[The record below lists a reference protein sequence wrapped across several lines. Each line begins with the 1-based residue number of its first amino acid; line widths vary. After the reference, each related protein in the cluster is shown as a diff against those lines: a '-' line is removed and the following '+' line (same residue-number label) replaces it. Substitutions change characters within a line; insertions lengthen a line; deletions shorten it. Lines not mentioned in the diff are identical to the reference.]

1 MRMPS
6 STILI
11 VLGSL
16 SLGLFIDALF
26 FMNLSCTQ
34 PLYADLIRTTAGGSC
49 PEFWFNR
56 YQTFIAAVVALIGAA
71 LTVNT
76 MWRQTEAVRADEAE
90 MRLARYSGA
99 LLDVMLRYN
108 DVEPTADNADNLTF
122 RDFDKATDIQT
133 IREAMIDAALGPD
146 RVIVATLMHRA
157 RVAALATY
165 HEQLDVE
172 SNAIS
177 VVPIYKALCASIFQR
192 REMLREGTSVYDI
205 SKIAF
210 VDAHEINAAHEER
223 REPILR
229 K

>member
-1 MRMPS
+1 MPS

-34 PLYADLIRTTAGGSC
+34 PLYADLIKTTAGGSC
-49 PEFWFNR
+49 PEFWLNR
-56 YQTFIAAVVALIGAA
+56 YQTFIAAVVALLGAA

-99 LLDVMLRYN
+99 LLDVMLRYSN
-108 DVEPTADNADNLTF
+108 VEPSPDDTDNPTF
-122 RDFDKATDIQT
+122 RDFDRATDVQS
-133 IREAMIDAALGPD
+133 IREAMIDAVLGPD
-146 RVIVATLMHRA
+146 RFIVATLMSRA
-157 RVAALATY
+157 RLAALATF
-165 HEQLDVE
+165 HVELDEE
-172 SNAIS
+172 SNDIS
-177 VVPIYKALCASIFQR
+177 LVPIYEALCLSIAQR

-205 SKIAF
+205 SKIALI
-210 VDAHEINAAHEER
+210 DAREISAAHEER
-223 REPILR
+223 RKPLLR